1 MKKTDRRLKIIE
13 LEELITLFQDLRA
26 EQETPPALRERLAG
40 VKEVIQPPASRI
52 TYSLPSAFLRRL
64 AEACPGL
71 RSLNLFNTDL
81 NELSPLAG
89 LTELQRLYLSNT
101 QVQELSPLAGLT
113 ELRELS
119 LGNTQ
124 IRDLSPLVGLAE
136 LQRLYLSNTQVRGL
150 SALAGLTELQRLCLD
165 NTQVRDLS
173 PLAGLRKL
181 QRLDLSSTQ
190 VSDLSPLAG
199 LTELRVLFL
208 SNTQV
213 SDLSPLA
220 GLTDLQEL
228 FLPNTQVR
236 DLSPLAGLTE
246 LRELHLNNTQ
256 VRDLSPLEGLTA
268 LEELSLAKLS
278 LDALPRFCLRD
289 GLDLRLNGTRF
300 SRQPEA
306 LFRLPRAE
314 VLRTY
319 YDQPLEKINEGKV
332 IFLGESGVGKTH
344 TVRRILDQGAQKP
357 YDTQS
362 TPGVDIQPYDCGNGM
377 WIRFWDF
384 GGQEIMQSMHRCFLT
399 ERSCYVVVVSNRDP
413 DQAMP
418 QARKWL
424 RTIAGFSDRVS
435 VLLAVNQWHNVAEQ
449 RNVDAEELR
458 SICPMLKEIVFY
470 SAADDSREDFRRRI
484 IEPIRREAA
493 LLDSIQLELPES
505 WAAIRRKLL
514 GLRENYITLAQYQN
528 ICARHGLGGKDENT
542 EAIRMWLL
550 DWFNDMGV
558 CFSYHKNAPKD
569 ARLLRDYKVL
579 QPKWLT
585 NGIYRIIDN
594 GHNRSASGVL
604 DRDDLS
610 ALLNSEEYK
619 AVDPGIHYNA
629 EADQRYILEV
639 MRKFDRSY
647 PIDET
652 HEFIPETLPGRRPER
667 PEPRGFGTPLVY
679 TLELAYLPI
688 SLLHRLMIAMRDWIV
703 GVPWRSGVLLQ
714 DERDALLL
722 DAYPETGRLR
732 LSLYRRESPTLPFC
746 ALFHEARTRLLRSC
760 REMRLV
766 VKEERLCL
774 SRGEAAAEYALS
786 ALVSRYYRQ
795 GDLDYPLPATRG
807 DADFTLGELLL
818 PVFDRCSLNVA
829 RHLTAHRSSD
839 ALEALNVVCAV
850 YPYATKETLARLP
863 EQTRRSLT
871 KEELD
876 IFKGMLDRRRYRSTA
891 EFDAADRLWVLSLLW
906 SADPEFPDWL
916 EANGKK
922 TESIARRT
930 NPMLE
935 QKRIT
940 GVNRDLFVWAED
952 SKLYRRALGGAD
964 PEQKLLAAALGPN
977 ENDRCVATAA
987 LMKAIWEGHP
997 ELGLAPDY
1005 RLLTEKEHNRDY
1017 YPKYRDHSTHMFKVF
1032 LLGLYLYER
1041 HRALR
1046 EAVDA
1051 FFRNE
1056 PKPEEAFLSVWTL
1069 TALYHDMGYLIETE
1083 QGARDSEEAS
1093 FVYARL
1099 SDALSLPMTHL
1110 FPGCFGTGTEAGL
1123 QKQYRSSRRLIPAAV
1138 ETLTDLEQKLALL
1151 KGLGPSVRLCA
1162 DPERNPLQA
1171 YYEYLSRRRGGRSY
1185 YDHGVV
1191 SACML
1196 LFVRDALCQYLEE
1209 CPPEALYREQA
1220 EALRGFLAQEPEYR
1234 RFTELAARAVALHN
1248 VKKDFNETEA
1258 LELNQAGVTIGE
1270 FRIPLAQEPIAYLLR
1285 LCDEL
1290 QCWDRRR
1297 YDAPERFTLSGDKLC
1312 FNADAGRLSLSVFDS
1327 EVRGKLQAALE
1338 GLLEPPVKECVELV

>member
-1 MKKTDRRLKIIE
+1 MKEADRRPRILE
-13 LEELITLFQDLRA
+13 LRELITLFQDLRA

-40 VKEVIQPPASRI
+40 LEEIRRRGSPVVISLPPA
-52 TYSLPSAFLRRL
+52 FLQRL

-71 RSLNLFNTDL
+71 RCLDLRNTDL

-89 LTELQRLYLSNT
+89 LTELRELRLSNT
-101 QVQELSPLAGLT
+101 HVQELSPLAGLT
-113 ELRELS
+113 K
-119 LGNTQ
+119 
-124 IRDLSPLVGLAE
+124 
-136 LQRLYLSNTQVRGL
+136 LQRLTLTNTQVR
-150 SALAGLTELQRLCLD
+150 
-165 NTQVRDLS
+165 NLS
-173 PLAGLRKL
+173 PLARLMDL
-181 QRLDLSSTQ
+181 QELYLSDTQ
-190 VSDLSPLAG
+190 IRDLSPLAG
-199 LTELRVLFL
+199 LTELQSL
-208 SNTQV
+208 S
-213 SDLSPLA
+213 LS
-220 GLTDLQEL
+220 
-228 FLPNTQVR
+228 NTQVR
-236 DLSPLAGLTE
+236 DLSPLAGLTK
-246 LRELHLNNTQ
+246 LQRLWLNNTQ
-256 VRDLSPLEGLTA
+256 VRDLSPLEGLTV
-268 LEELSLAKLS
+268 LRILSLENLS
-278 LDALPRFCLRD
+278 LDCLPRFCLRA
-289 GLDLRLNGTRF
+289 GLRLNLKDARF

-306 LFRLPRAE
+306 LFRLRRAE
-314 VLRTY
+314 ILRTY

-344 TVRRILDQGAQKP
+344 TVRRILDQGEQKD

-362 TPGVDIQPYDCGNGM
+362 TPGVDIRPYDCGNGM

-449 RNVDAEELR
+449 RNIDAKELR
-458 SICPMLKEIVFY
+458 ELCPMLKEIVFY
-470 SAADDSREDFRRRI
+470 SAADDSPEDFRRRI

-505 WAAIRRKLL
+505 WAAIRRELL
-514 GLRENYITLAQYQN
+514 ELRENYITLAQYQD
-528 ICARHGLGGKDENT
+528 ICARHGLGGKDENA

-610 ALLNSEEYK
+610 ALLNSAEYK

-688 SLLHRLMIAMRDWIV
+688 SLLHRLMIAMREWIV

-714 DERDALLL
+714 DESDALLL
-722 DAYPETGRLR
+722 DAYPEPGRLR
-732 LSLYRRESPTLPFC
+732 LSLYRREASTLPFC

-786 ALVSRYYRQ
+786 SLVSLYNRR
-795 GDLDYPLPATRG
+795 GSLDYPLPATRG
-807 DADFTLGELLL
+807 DADFTLGDLLL
-818 PVFDRCSLNVA
+818 PVFDPCSLGVA
-829 RHLTAHRSSD
+829 RFFPGHRPSD
-839 ALEALNVVCAV
+839 ALYALNVVCAV
-850 YPYATKETLARLP
+850 YPYATAETLDRLP
-863 EQTRRSLT
+863 EQTRKSLT
-871 KEELD
+871 EGSEKIALWGRL
-876 IFKGMLDRRRYRSTA
+876 FQRPLRSTA
-891 EFDAADRLWVLSLLW
+891 GLNAADRLRVLSLLW

-916 EANGKK
+916 EAHGKK
-922 TESIARRT
+922 MESIARRT

-952 SKLYRRALGGAD
+952 SPLYLRALGDAD
-964 PEQKLLAAALGPN
+964 PKQKLLAAALGPN

-997 ELGLAPDY
+997 ALGLAPDY

-1056 PKPEEAFLSVWTL
+1056 PKPEQAFLSVWTL

-1083 QGARDSEEAS
+1083 QGARDSDEAK

-1099 SDALSLPMTHL
+1099 SDALSLPLTHL

-1138 ETLTDLEQKLALL
+1138 ETLTDLKQKLALL

-1162 DPERNPLQA
+1162 DPEGNPVQA
-1171 YYEYLSRRRGGRSY
+1171 YFDYLPTRRSGRSY

-1196 LFVRDALCQYLEE
+1196 LWIRDALCQYLEE

-1220 EALRGFLAQEPEYR
+1220 EALRGFLAQEADYR
-1234 RFTELAARAVALHN
+1234 RFAELAARAIALHN
-1248 VKKDFNETEA
+1248 VKKDFNEAEA

-1270 FRIPLAQEPIAYLLR
+1270 FRIPLAEEPIAYLLR

-1297 YDAPERFTLSGDKLC
+1297 YDAPEEFTLSGDKLC

>member
-1 MKKTDRRLKIIE
+1 MKEADRTPRSME
-13 LEELITLFQDLRA
+13 LEELVKLFQGLSE

-40 VKEVIQPPASRI
+40 LEEIRRRGSQIVI
-52 TYSLPSAFLRRL
+52 SLPPAFLRRL

-71 RSLNLFNTDL
+71 HGLELDGTKLDD
-81 NELSPLAG
+81 LSPLAG
-89 LTELQRLYLSNT
+89 LTELQELYL
-101 QVQELSPLAGLT
+101 G
-113 ELRELS
+113 
-119 LGNTQ
+119 
-124 IRDLSPLVGLAE
+124 D
-136 LQRLYLSNTQVRGL
+136 
-150 SALAGLTELQRLCLD
+150 
-165 NTQVRDLS
+165 
-173 PLAGLRKL
+173 
-181 QRLDLSSTQ
+181 
-190 VSDLSPLAG
+190 
-199 LTELRVLFL
+199 
-208 SNTQV
+208 
-213 SDLSPLA
+213 
-220 GLTDLQEL
+220 
-228 FLPNTQVR
+228 TQVR
-236 DLSPLAGLTE
+236 DLSPLAGLTK
-246 LRELHLNNTQ
+246 LHRLFLNNTQ
-256 VRDLSPLEGLTA
+256 IRDLSPLAGLTKLERLNLSDTQVQDLSPLAGLTELRYLYLSNTQVRELSHLEGLKELKGLA
-268 LEELSLAKLS
+268 LENLS
-278 LDALPRFCLRD
+278 LDCLPRFCLRD
-289 GLDLRLNGTRF
+289 GLSLRINGTRF

-314 VLRTY
+314 ILRTY

-344 TVRRILDQGAQKP
+344 TVRRILDQGEQKR

-362 TPGVDIQPYDCGNGM
+362 TPGVDIRPYDCGNGM

-435 VLLAVNQWHNVAEQ
+435 VLLAVNQWNHVSEE
-449 RNVDAEELR
+449 RNIDAKELR
-458 SICPMLKEIVFY
+458 ELCPMLKEIVFY
-470 SAADDSREDFRRRI
+470 SAADDSPEDFRRRI

-493 LLDSIQLELPES
+493 LLDSIQLELPAS
-505 WAAIRRKLL
+505 WAAIRRELL
-514 GLRENYITLAQYQN
+514 GLRENYITLAQYQK
-528 ICARHGLGGKDENT
+528 ICARHGLGGEDENT

-550 DWFNDMGV
+550 DWFNDMGI

-569 ARLLRDYKVL
+569 ARLLQDYKVL

-604 DRDDLS
+604 DREDLT

-619 AVDPGIHYNA
+619 AVDPSIHYDA

-667 PEPRGFGTPLVY
+667 PEPRGFGTPLIY

-714 DERDALLL
+714 DDSDALLL
-722 DAYPETGRLR
+722 DAFPETGRLR
-732 LSLYRRESPTLPFC
+732 LSLYRREAPTPPFC

-766 VKEERLCL
+766 VKEERLSLHL
-774 SRGEAAAEYALS
+774 SLGDAAAEYALS
-786 ALVSRYYRQ
+786 ALVFRYNRQ
-795 GDLDYPLPATRG
+795 GLDYLLPATKG
-807 DADFTLGELLL
+807 NADFSLGELLL
-818 PVFDRCSLNVA
+818 PVFDRRSLEAA
-829 RHLTAHRSSD
+829 RYFAANRPND
-839 ALEALNVVCAV
+839 ALNALNAVCAV
-850 YPYATKETLARLP
+850 YPYATTKTLERLQEQTRNGLTRRSEQTDFLGSLLPSSLLSTADHSAENGLRILARLWA
-863 EQTRRSLT
+863 T
-871 KEELD
+871 
-876 IFKGMLDRRRYRSTA
+876 
-891 EFDAADRLWVLSLLW
+891 
-906 SADPEFPDWL
+906 DPEFPDWL
-916 EANGKK
+916 EAHGKK
-922 TESIARRT
+922 TEMIARRI

-952 SKLYRRALGGAD
+952 SPLYLRALGGAD

-977 ENDRCVATAA
+977 ESDRCVATAA
-987 LMKAIWEGHP
+987 LTKALWEGHP
-997 ELGLAPDY
+997 ALGLAPDY
-1005 RLLTEKEHNRDY
+1005 QLLTEKEHNRDY

-1041 HRALR
+1041 HSALR
-1046 EAVDA
+1046 EAIDQ
-1051 FFRNE
+1051 FFRE
-1056 PKPEEAFLSVWTL
+1056 APKPEEAFLSVWTL

-1083 QGARDSEEAS
+1083 QGARDSEEAR

-1099 SDALSLPMTHL
+1099 SDSLALPLTHL
-1110 FPGCFGTGTEAGL
+1110 FPGCFGIGTEEGL
-1123 QKQYRSSRRLIPAAV
+1123 QRRYRSSRRLIPAAV

-1162 DPERNPLQA
+1162 DPEGNPLQA
-1171 YYEYLSRRRGGRSY
+1171 YYNYLPRRRGGRSY

-1209 CPPEALYREQA
+1209 CPPEALYPEQA
-1220 EALRGFLAQEPEYR
+1220 EALRGFLAQEADYR
-1234 RFTELAARAVALHN
+1234 RFAELAARAIALHN

-1270 FRIPLAQEPIAYLLR
+1270 FRIPLAEEPIAYLLR

-1297 YDAPERFTLSGDKLC
+1297 YDAPEEFTLSGDKLC

-1327 EVRGKLQAALE
+1327 AARGKLQAALE